1 MKAKD
6 ILERKGRQ
14 VLGVEADDR
23 LDDAIA
29 LLANKNIGA
38 VVVRRGD
45 ALAGIL
51 SERDIVRALAGA
63 PTGFRETKVEA
74 LMTTDLFTASPEASV
89 DELLDL
95 MTERRVRHVPI
106 LEGETLSG
114 ILSIGDVVKHRIRE
128 VEDEAKALKS
138 YISSS

>member
-38 VVVRRGD
+38 VVVRRGN

-95 MTERRVRHVPI
+95 MTEQRVRHVPI

-128 VEDEAKALKS
+128 VEDEANALKS

>member
-1 MKAKD
+1 M
-6 ILERKGRQ
+6 LERKGRQ